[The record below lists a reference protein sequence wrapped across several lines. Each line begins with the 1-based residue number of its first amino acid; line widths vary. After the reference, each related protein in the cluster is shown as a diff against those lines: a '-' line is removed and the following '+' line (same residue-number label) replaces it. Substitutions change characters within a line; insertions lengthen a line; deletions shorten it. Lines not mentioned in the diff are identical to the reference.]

1 MEESQHTSH
10 FNLITS
16 GNAQQ
21 ARTCIIPVCKISES
35 AAGTFSLSEKFH
47 YESSFLLL
55 QISDPLVQS
64 LIQASNLA
72 RSYKSHY
79 SLYCPFNE

>member
-10 FNLITS
+10 FNLIIS
-16 GNAQQ
+16 GNAEQ

-79 SLYCPFNE
+79 SLYCPFNQ